1 MLLAVFRDDDIKVD
15 GISSLAVPLDTI
27 ADSSDIAASFDID
40 DTPVTFRTRPTR
52 TKLVSAMLRQRL
64 MSQRIAASRLP
75 THRPLAAAS
84 RHLSTDAPEPS
95 ANEKM
100 TASPS
105 VQQNSPTLLPSADRP
120 FADIRTSEE
129 TVPLLSSPHL
139 EKPPAIRR
147 RNRSSVTRPDA
158 AESPLPS
165 GDLALKVEDHPPVK
179 IEPQASPPLPTAA
192 PHLAQN
198 SVEAAPPQ
206 LSPTNVISLS
216 VALDPSAK
224 LKTETVT
231 SQISPIARNNQ
242 TLLEHLKRPPSFPG
256 ILPDAVDVKKL
267 RTSPPRDSKLPT
279 AAGLGRSSSGESKPC
294 DRSSSSLSV
303 TLNPPS
309 RQPVSVKTDASGSGS
324 CLSAAAGCGRAASAK
339 SGVVSPRFVS
349 YFFALPIRIFHT
361 FILTGYEAL
370 LKRSLK
376 VSRMA

>member
-1 MLLAVFRDDDIKVD
+1 
-15 GISSLAVPLDTI
+15 
-27 ADSSDIAASFDID
+27 
-40 DTPVTFRTRPTR
+40 
-52 TKLVSAMLRQRL
+52 
-64 MSQRIAASRLP
+64 
-75 THRPLAAAS
+75 
-84 RHLSTDAPEPS
+84 
-95 ANEKM
+95 
-100 TASPS
+100 
-105 VQQNSPTLLPSADRP
+105 
-120 FADIRTSEE
+120 
-129 TVPLLSSPHL
+129 
-139 EKPPAIRR
+139 
-147 RNRSSVTRPDA
+147 
-158 AESPLPS
+158 
-165 GDLALKVEDHPPVK
+165 VK

-279 AAGLGRSSSGESKPC
+279 AAGLGRSSAVESRTC

-309 RQPVSVKTDASGSGS
+309 RQPVSVKTDASGTGS

-349 YFFALPIRIFHT
+349 YFFCCADKNIQYFH
-361 FILTGYEAL
+361 FNWI
-370 LKRSLK
+370 
-376 VSRMA
+376 